1 MKYIVSVAVD
11 GRVDV
16 EVDAASFEEA
26 REKACEEVGSIDFN
40 RLEFIDWKAVN
51 AEDENG
57 VFKDY

>member
-1 MKYIVSVAVD
+1 MKYVVSVAVD

-16 EVDAASFEEA
+16 EVDAKNFEEA
-26 REKACEEVGSIDFN
+26 KEKACEEVGCIDFN
-40 RLEFIDWKAVN
+40 RLEFIEWKAVN